1 MSPPR
6 ENESC
11 DAVTISLMRHS
22 VILGSGD
29 RGDLTRDE
37 YSEVKRTADEIVE
50 FVAERMEETEDD

>member
-1 MSPPR
+1 
-6 ENESC
+6 
-11 DAVTISLMRHS
+11 MRHS